1 MAMNVVSDT
10 CILLE
15 IITVYL
21 VTASS
26 KFLYRM
32 NMPLKYMHIIV
43 ERIKNVNSVHGVP
56 KF

>member
-1 MAMNVVSDT
+1 MDFDPLYIESMAMNVLSDI

-32 NMPLKYMHIIV
+32 NMPLKICV
-43 ERIKNVNSVHGVP
+43 RNLQ
-56 KF
+56 